1 MTRGK
6 EMTNREWLASMSN
19 KELAD
24 FLEYVETSVG
34 ITAWESWLEAE
45 REEREKAELKKR
57 GRDDL
62 FVRLKDEAERR
73 GIE

>member
-24 FLEYVETSVG
+24 FLQYVVETSAE
-34 ITAWESWLEAE
+34 ITAWECWLEAE
-45 REEREKAELKKR
+45 REEREN
-57 GRDDL
+57 D
-62 FVRLKDEAERR
+62 
-73 GIE
+73 